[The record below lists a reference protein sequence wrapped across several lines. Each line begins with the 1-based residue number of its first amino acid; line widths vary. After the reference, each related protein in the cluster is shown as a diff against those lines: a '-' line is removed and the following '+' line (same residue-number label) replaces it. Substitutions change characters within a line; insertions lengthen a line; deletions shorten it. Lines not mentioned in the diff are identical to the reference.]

1 MRAHRRVS
9 LVFVGLA
16 LAATSSFAAEKS
28 IVGRTVENFALK
40 DFRGQPHQLA
50 DVADK
55 KLIVLAVL
63 GTECPL
69 AKLYGPR
76 LAQLAAD
83 YEPKGVA
90 FLGLSPNQQDSVTE
104 LAAYARVHNIHFP
117 LLKDLGNVV
126 ADQIGATRTP
136 EVFVLDGE
144 RKVVYAGRIDD
155 QYGFEPSGVGYQLDA
170 PKRRDLAEA
179 LDELLAGKPVSQPE
193 ITAQGCLIG
202 RVRTPDPASKVTF
215 NEVAVVLNKNCVECH
230 RAGQLAP
237 FSLSKYDEVVGW
249 ADMIVEVI
257 DQGRMPPWHADPK
270 FGKFVNDCRL
280 SDAERDVIHQWVAA
294 GAPEGDPSKLP
305 PAPTFVEG
313 WQIGQPDQIIY
324 MRDEPFDVP
333 AEGTVPYQSFV
344 VDPGWTEDKWIKAIE
359 PKAGNPAV
367 VHHVVMFLVPPE
379 GPKTGATSR
388 LRTDWLASFAPGL
401 RMPILPDH
409 LARFVPKGSK
419 LLFQMHYTP
428 NGVAQS
434 DRSYLGVVFADPQK
448 VQKEVAVK
456 NAGNFTF
463 RIPAGADHHEVE
475 STFAFREDSLL
486 ISLSPHM
493 HVRGKDFVYNA
504 VMPDGTVE
512 TLLSVPRYDFAWQTT
527 YILSEP
533 KLMPKGS
540 KLHCVAHFDNSE
552 NNLNNP
558 DPTVE
563 VRWGEQT
570 WEEMMF
576 GWFEMALVDQDLTKP
591 QPPRKSRV
599 EEFQKLAEAGGA
611 IMDEQLKQVA
621 AKGLE
626 KDEDF
631 KFFAYYLKDLV
642 PQIDRVCI
650 TTVADGNLRAKHV
663 EEIDGLKTTLRTTN
677 TVIKAEGQMLAEVL
691 GAEKPVVVE
700 DLSTA
705 KGSVV
710 ARMHNKGVQSSLH
723 IPATLGGQ
731 KVTVNFWSTEPKG
744 FPPAAVALLE
754 QVVQDLVRGR

>member
-1 MRAHRRVS
+1 MRS
-9 LVFVGLA
+9 LWRFS
-16 LAATSSFAAEKS
+16 LAAILLAVIATNSLAAEKS
-28 IVGRTVENFALK
+28 IIGRPIDNFSLK
-40 DFRGQPHQLA
+40 DFRGQPHALA
-50 DVADK
+50 DVSDK
-55 KLIVLAVL
+55 KLVVLAVL

-76 LAQLAAD
+76 LAHLAAEF
-83 YEPKGVA
+83 EPQGVA
-90 FLGLSPNQQDSVTE
+90 FFGLSSNQQDSVTE
-104 LAAYARVHNIHFP
+104 LASYARVHGINFP
-117 LLKDLGNVV
+117 LLKDLGNAV
-126 ADQIGATRTP
+126 ADKIGATRTP
-136 EVFVLDGE
+136 EVFVLDAD

-155 QYGFEPSGVGYQLDA
+155 QYGFEPSGVGYQLDK

-179 LDELLAGKPVSQPE
+179 LNELLAGKPVSQPE
-193 ITAQGCLIG
+193 IAAQGCLIG
-202 RVRTPDPASKVTF
+202 RVRTPDPKSKVTF
-215 NEVAVVLNKNCVECH
+215 NEVAAVLNKNCVECH
-230 RAGQLAP
+230 RQGQLAP
-237 FSLSKYDEVVGW
+237 FTLTNYEEVVGW
-249 ADMIVEVI
+249 ADMIVEVV

-280 SDAERDVIHQWVAA
+280 SDADRDVIHQWVAA
-294 GAPEGDPSKLP
+294 GAPQGDPSKLP
-305 PAPTFVEG
+305 PMPTFTEG
-313 WQIGQPDQIIY
+313 WQIGKPDQIIY
-324 MRDEPFDVP
+324 MRDEEYMVP

-379 GPKTGATSR
+379 GPKTGATGR

-401 RMPILPDH
+401 RVPILPDH

-428 NGVAQS
+428 NGVAQP
-434 DRSYLGVVFADPQK
+434 DRSYLGVVFADPKK

-456 NAGNFTF
+456 NAGSFTF
-463 RIPAGADHHEVE
+463 KIPPGADHHEVE

-493 HVRGKDFVYNA
+493 HLRGKDFVYNA
-504 VMPDGTVE
+504 VMPDGKVE

-552 NNLNNP
+552 NNLINP
-558 DPTVE
+558 DPSVE

-599 EEFQKLAEAGGA
+599 EEFAKLASAGGA
-611 IMDEQLKQVA
+611 VMDDQLQQVC
-621 AKGLE
+621 AKGLD

-631 KFFAYYLKDLV
+631 KFFSYYLKDVV

-650 TTVADGNLRAKHV
+650 TTVEDGNLKAKHV
-663 EEIDGLKTTLRTTN
+663 EELDGLKTTLRSSN
-677 TVIKAEGQMLAEVL
+677 TVVKAEGQMLAEVL
-691 GAEKPVVVE
+691 GAEKPVVFD

-705 KGSVV
+705 KGSIVE
-710 ARMHNKGVQSSLH
+710 RMQKKGVQSSLH
-723 IPATLGGQ
+723 IPVTLGGQ
-731 KVTVNFWSTEPKG
+731 KMTVNFWSTEPKG
-744 FPPAAVALLE
+744 FPPAAVTLLE
-754 QVVQDLVRGR
+754 QVVQKLVQGR